1 MMTGMTIQRAEPIGE
16 MIGRVAYSTRVWMY
30 GPTLSAD
37 FTRTDYAY
45 WDKLHRGKLPT
56 LRLGGLFAKPM
67 VEHVRSWA
75 LGGGFKADTG
85 HAKTNEALAEMV
97 TQQMR
102 TILRTV
108 KTMLELGDAYLI
120 VNADGTLTEVNP
132 DLVDVITDPLDY
144 RRVLG
149 YKITTTLEKATVT
162 DEYSP
167 GKRVVT
173 VKMNGEEHVRRF
185 AYRFLGDR
193 MPVIHFAHEKGV
205 NEIFGHPMVEALL
218 SAFLEYDDVLDKSL
232 KGVKA
237 MGTPFPVMEKV
248 ANVEKALED
257 LGARNTTFEDAN
269 GDTQTAKT
277 VDFEELSIIITEG
290 EFNLKGPAPF
300 TDDSWRVLKNLF
312 LLFLQHGNI
321 PEWVW
326 GGAIASSKAS
336 VEAQMP
342 AFSKFIEAIQEALAD
357 PLGALCEIWLAVT
370 ALYTP
375 GVRALPVHVS
385 FPPVAL
391 EDKAEQRERV
401 KVAAEHS
408 LITKATEL
416 RLLDLG
422 IEDVEAEIEAA
433 TAEADEAQAK
443 FDARAGAGMEDL
455 AMADADEADAMR
467 GDDEDEEDERTAA

>member
-1 MMTGMTIQRAEPIGE
+1 MSTALAAQRSEPIGE
-16 MIGRVAYSTRVWMY
+16 MIGRVAASTRVWMY

-67 VEHVRSWA
+67 TEHVRSWA
-75 LGGGFKADTG
+75 LGGGFKGVTDHKPTD
-85 HAKTNEALAEMV
+85 EALADFV
-97 TQQMR
+97 NQNMR
-102 TILRTV
+102 TVLRVV
-108 KTMLELGDAYLI
+108 KTMLELGDAYLVI
-120 VNADGTLTEVNP
+120 NADGTLTEVNP
-132 DLVDVITDPLDY
+132 DLVDVVTDPYDY

-149 YKITTTLEKATVT
+149 YRITTTLEKVTVV

-167 GKRVVT
+167 GKRMIT
-173 VKMNGEEHVRRF
+173 IKEGGKEVRKTF
-185 AYRFLGDR
+185 SYRLLGDR
-193 MPVIHFAHEKGV
+193 MPVVHFAHEKGV

-248 ANVEKALED
+248 TNVEKALQD
-257 LGARNTTFEDAN
+257 LGARSTTFEDAN
-269 GDTQTAKT
+269 GDTQTAQT
-277 VDFEELSIIITEG
+277 VDFEALNMIITEG

-342 AFSKFIEAIQEALAD
+342 AFSKFIEAIQESLAE
-357 PLGALCEIWLAVT
+357 PLGALCELWLAVT

-375 GVRALPVHVS
+375 TVRALPVQIS
-385 FPPVAL
+385 YPPVAI
-391 EDKAEQRERV
+391 EDKAHRLATIKQAREDG
-401 KVAAEHS
+401 
-408 LITKATEL
+408 LITKVTEL
-416 RLLDLG
+416 RLLDLV
-422 IEDVEAEIEAA
+422 EDPEAEVEAAQ
-433 TAEADEAQAK
+433 AEAEEAQAA
-443 FDARAGAGMEDL
+443 FDARVGAGDD
-455 AMADADEADAMR
+455 MATAARDEANAM
-467 GDDEDEEDERTAA
+467 GGGDEDEEDDERAVA

>member
-1 MMTGMTIQRAEPIGE
+1 MASVTAMQRMEPVGE
-16 MIGRVAYSTRVWMY
+16 MIGRVAASTRVWMY

-67 VEHVRSWA
+67 VEHVRSWTM
-75 LGGGFKADTG
+75 GGGFKGDTE
-85 HAKTNEALAEMV
+85 HTPTNEALAEFV
-97 TQQMR
+97 TQNMR
-102 TILRTV
+102 TVLRCV
-108 KTMLELGDAYLI
+108 KTMLELGDAYLVI
-120 VNADGTLTEVNP
+120 NADGTLTEVNP
-132 DLVDVITDPLDY
+132 DLVDVVTDPYDY

-149 YKITTTLEKATVT
+149 YKITTVLEKAIVT

-167 GKRVVT
+167 GKRMIT
-173 VKMNGEEHVRRF
+173 IKEGSKETTKTF
-185 AYRFLGDR
+185 SYRFLGDR
-193 MPVIHFAHEKGV
+193 MPVVHFAHERGV

-232 KGVKA
+232 KGVKL
-237 MGTPFPVMEKV
+237 MGTPFPVMEEV
-248 ANVEKALED
+248 ENVEKALDD
-257 LGARNTTFEDAN
+257 LGARTTTFEDAN

-277 VDFEELSIIITEG
+277 VDFEELSMIVTSG
-290 EFNLKGPAPF
+290 KFNLKGPAPF

-342 AFSKFIEAIQEALAD
+342 AFSKFIEAIQEALAE
-357 PLGALCEIWLAVT
+357 PLGALCELWLAVT

-375 GVRALPVHVS
+375 NVRALPVAIS
-385 FPPVAL
+385 YPPVAI
-391 EDKAEQRERV
+391 EDKAHRLATIKQAREDG
-401 KVAAEHS
+401 
-408 LITKATEL
+408 LITKVTEL
-416 RLLDLG
+416 RLLDLV
-422 IEDVEAEIEAA
+422 EDPEAEVEAAK
-433 TAEADEAQAK
+433 AEAEEAQAA
-443 FDARAGAGMEDL
+443 FDARAGAGMEDE
-455 AMADADEADAMR
+455 AGAERDEADAMR
-467 GDDEDEEDERTAA
+467 GGDDEDDEDERAVA